1 MTEDGAKMRSIEEG
15 IFVNV
20 VKKEVEEQ
28 LGPWKGSPAENK
40 LADMR
45 ISGHIKT
52 SFRIYEKSK
61 KDPNVSV
68 FKF

>member
-28 LGPWKGSPAENK
+28 MGPWKGSPAENK
-40 LADMR
+40 LADMS

-52 SFRIYEKSK
+52 AFRIYEKSK
-61 KDPNVSV
+61 KCPNVAV